1 MYISNHLPLKVL
13 NHKEFIEAN
22 TVEEYKWNYYV
33 HESHCQQT
41 ANSCRDSKT
50 KNKFALSDNTVQ
62 IPIVWL
68 VNQEISKCPAQFI
81 CSFCWDCTLS
91 SYFLSSIY
99 LNKKTPYFWSSTSWK
114 FKSLLSSMYF
124 TFPIP
129 KLFLGGFFSPIFVMM
144 RSNTS
149 EKVKSIQY
157 DPDAYDIFDKLIF
170 LTFWMKHLFWLVF
183 IFMFSINRLSSIS
196 FVFQDSV
203 CLWLFHVSHCQKCFD
218 WHTATV

>member
-99 LNKKTPYFWSSTSWK
+99 LNKKTPYF
-114 FKSLLSSMYF
+114 
-124 TFPIP
+124 
-129 KLFLGGFFSPIFVMM
+129 
-144 RSNTS
+144 
-149 EKVKSIQY
+149 
-157 DPDAYDIFDKLIF
+157 
-170 LTFWMKHLFWLVF
+170 
-183 IFMFSINRLSSIS
+183 
-196 FVFQDSV
+196 
-203 CLWLFHVSHCQKCFD
+203 
-218 WHTATV
+218 